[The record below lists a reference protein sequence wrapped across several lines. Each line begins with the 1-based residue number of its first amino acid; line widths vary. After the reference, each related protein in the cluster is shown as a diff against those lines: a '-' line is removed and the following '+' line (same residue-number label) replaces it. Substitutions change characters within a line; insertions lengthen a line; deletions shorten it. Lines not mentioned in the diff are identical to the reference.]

1 MAALGAGGHCL
12 LGFRNRTAALIDW
25 LRAYVRIKWDAR

>member
-1 MAALGAGGHCL
+1 MRSVADCGSL
-12 LGFRNRTAALIDW
+12 RNRTTVLIDW